1 MMPKDAH
8 TMARRWFARCD
19 LVKYA
24 AERPE
29 RDRSD
34 LDLSGARDVILAT
47 VQPTGV
53 EARG

>member
-1 MMPKDAH
+1 
-8 TMARRWFARCD
+8 MARRWFARCD

-34 LDLSGARDVILAT
+34 QDLAGAREVVINAVT
-47 VQPTGV
+47 PPQEQAHG
-53 EARG
+53 